1 MKLYSLGVSMSSPII
16 ICLQM
21 ISFVL
26 AVLTTDVDA
35 RQKIK
40 IVTTIGQITNVTE
53 IIGGDYV
60 DVQGLMGPGVDPH
73 LYKASESDV
82 MKLANAQIIFYN
94 GLNLEAKMGE
104 IFARMGGGQRTV
116 AVTSDLPDQLLLTS
130 EQFQGH
136 PDPHVWFDV
145 TLWMNVVEKVASE
158 LALFDPSNAAY
169 YHERAQKY
177 LKELDAL
184 HSDIKIKTTQLAPG
198 QRVIVTAHDAFRY
211 FGRAYGFEVVGL
223 QGISTESEAGA
234 ADIKE
239 LADFIT
245 ERKIK
250 AIFVESSVPERNIKA
265 VQEAVRARGWGV
277 KIGGELFSDAM
288 GTQGTFEGT
297 YIGMVTH
304 NINTIV
310 NALK

>member
-1 MKLYSLGVSMSSPII
+1 MIQRVINYFLVA
-16 ICLQM
+16 CF
-21 ISFVL
+21 ISFVF
-26 AVLTTDVDA
+26 LTNA
-35 RQKIK
+35 YAQQKIK
-40 IVTTIGQITNVTE
+40 IVTTIGQISNVTE

-60 DVQGLMGPGVDPH
+60 QAHGLMGAGVDPH

-82 MKLANAQIIFYN
+82 EKLSSSQMIFYN

-104 IFARMGGGQRTV
+104 IFSRMGGARRTV
-116 AVTSDLPDQLLLTS
+116 AVTSEIASDLLLVS
-130 EQFQGH
+130 DQFQGH

-145 TLWMNVVEKVASE
+145 TLWMKVAEKIASE
-158 LALFDPSNAAY
+158 LALFDPPNAATY
-169 YHERAQKY
+169 NERAQKY
-177 LKELDAL
+177 LQELEQL
-184 HSDIKIKTTQLAPG
+184 HNYVKTRTEELSPE
-198 QRVIVTAHDAFRY
+198 QRVLVTAHDAFRY

-223 QGISTESEAGA
+223 QGISTESEAGT
-234 ADIKE
+234 ADIKRI
-239 LADFIT
+239 ADFIT

-265 VQEAVRARGWGV
+265 VQEAVRSRGWEV

-288 GTQGTFEGT
+288 GSQGTFEGT

-304 NINTIV
+304 NIDMIV